1 MSENNMSNKT
11 FMEYA
16 CDMAKKASERGEV
29 PVGAVIVKNGRVI
42 SLAGNERENTHD
54 ATSHAEIVCIRQACE
69 KLGSWHLDDCEIYV
83 TLEPCPMCMG
93 ALINSRIK
101 KITFGAKD
109 PKAGACGSVINLNSY
124 PLNHKPEIEYTNSDE
139 CKNILS
145 DFFKQKR

>member
-1 MSENNMSNKT
+1 MANKA

-16 CDMAKKASERGEV
+16 CDMAKKASEKGEV
-29 PVGAVIVKNGRVI
+29 PVGAIIVRGEEII
-42 SLAGNERENTHD
+42 SCSGNDRENSHD
-54 ATSHAEIVCIRQACE
+54 ATAHAEIVCIRQACE
-69 KLGSWHLDDCEIYV
+69 KLGSWHLDDCEIFV

-109 PKAGACGSVINLNSY
+109 PKAGACGSVINLNNY

-145 DFFKQKR
+145 DFFKNKR